1 MVSLNTIQRILSI
14 WLQHLTKI
22 TPLNQTHY
30 SIRSDQLNRVSL
42 IIFYPLQQLLQQAM
56 LLNMV
61 SPSLLM
67 CLTHS
72 IKDLLLNQFGTFT
85 AINKLEVGDGY
96 AAVPYSNVTNLLIG
110 VYKLPELTLSESA
123 DNTAKVLTMTGGEL
137 VSYWNAPTTFAM
149 VLQKDPVY
157 GEVNHYFKI

>member
-1 MVSLNTIQRILSI
+1 MSD
-14 WLQHLTKI
+14 
-22 TPLNQTHY
+22 PLNKG
-30 SIRSDQLNRVSL
+30 
-42 IIFYPLQQLLQQAM
+42 
-56 LLNMV
+56 
-61 SPSLLM
+61 SPVKS
-67 CLTHS
+67 TIS
-72 IKDLLLNQFGTFT
+72 VPFLLNQFGTFT

-157 GEVNHYFKI
+157 GEVNYYF